1 VFRSGDPR
9 RREASIAIQRRSPAA
24 GPGALTLAVA
34 QVAMRG
40 SRARMHGIEHGTL
53 PLARMAETIAVEN
66 PRELSNRIA
75 MGRAIWREFVVG
87 FASQLADLRLGFTQL
102 AALYALAES
111 ATTTI
116 GDLADMIG
124 RSPSAT
130 SRLVGGLVRRGLI
143 ARREDAEDRR
153 VRSLE
158 LSGDGRAMLAL
169 VDRAR
174 ADQFIGVVRLL
185 PPPER
190 TLVAMAVTALANRA
204 ISRRGKLRRVPDEPL
219 F

>member
-1 VFRSGDPR
+1 
-9 RREASIAIQRRSPAA
+9 
-24 GPGALTLAVA
+24 
-34 QVAMRG
+34 
-40 SRARMHGIEHGTL
+40 
-53 PLARMAETIAVEN
+53 
-66 PRELSNRIA
+66 
-75 MGRAIWREFVVG
+75 
-87 FASQLADLRLGFTQL
+87 
-102 AALYALAES
+102 
-111 ATTTI
+111 
-116 GDLADMIG
+116 MIG

>member
-1 VFRSGDPR
+1 MHECTDRLPALGYAAMTV
-9 RREASIAIQRRSPAA
+9 EAS
-24 GPGALTLAVA
+24 T
-34 QVAMRG
+34 
-40 SRARMHGIEHGTL
+40 
-53 PLARMAETIAVEN
+53 AVEN

-87 FASQLADLRLGFTQL
+87 FASQLAELRLGFTQL

-143 ARREDAEDRR
+143 AMREDAEDRR
-153 VRSLE
+153 IRSLE

-185 PPPER
+185 PPGER

-204 ISRRGKLRRVPDEPL
+204 ISRRGKLRRVPDDTL
-219 F
+219 Y

>member
-1 VFRSGDPR
+1 
-9 RREASIAIQRRSPAA
+9 
-24 GPGALTLAVA
+24 
-34 QVAMRG
+34 
-40 SRARMHGIEHGTL
+40 MHGIERSTL
-53 PLARMAETIAVEN
+53 PLAPMAETIAVEN

-75 MGRAIWREFVVG
+75 MGRAIWREFVIG
-87 FASQLADLRLGFTQL
+87 FAGQLADLRLGFTQL

-116 GDLADMIG
+116 GDLAEMIG

-158 LSGDGRAMLAL
+158 LSGEGRATLAL

>member
-1 VFRSGDPR
+1 MHASGLEGLR
-9 RREASIAIQRRSPAA
+9 CAA
-24 GPGALTLAVA
+24 VT
-34 QVAMRG
+34 
-40 SRARMHGIEHGTL
+40 
-53 PLARMAETIAVEN
+53 AETAIAVEN

-143 ARREDAEDRR
+143 ARREDHEDRR
-153 VRSLE
+153 MRSLE

-185 PPPER
+185 PAQER

-204 ISRRGKLRRVPDEPL
+204 ISRRGKLRRVPDEAL
-219 F
+219 Y

>member
-1 VFRSGDPR
+1 MTAESAVR
-9 RREASIAIQRRSPAA
+9 AA
-24 GPGALTLAVA
+24 N
-34 QVAMRG
+34 
-40 SRARMHGIEHGTL
+40 
-53 PLARMAETIAVEN
+53 VEN

-116 GDLADMIG
+116 GDLAEMIG

-130 SRLVGGLVRRGLI
+130 SRLVTGLVRRGLVA
-143 ARREDAEDRR
+143 ARQDSEDRR
-153 VRSLE
+153 MRSLE

-174 ADQFIGVVRLL
+174 ADQFIGVVRVL
-185 PPPER
+185 PPGER

-204 ISRRGKLRRVPDEPL
+204 ISRRGKLRRVAEEPL
-219 F
+219 Y

>member
-1 VFRSGDPR
+1 MTADAP
-9 RREASIAIQRRSPAA
+9 
-24 GPGALTLAVA
+24 
-34 QVAMRG
+34 
-40 SRARMHGIEHGTL
+40 
-53 PLARMAETIAVEN
+53 AVEN

-87 FASQLADLRLGFTQL
+87 FANQLAELRLGFTQL
-102 AALYALAES
+102 AALYALAET

-130 SRLVGGLVRRGLI
+130 SRLVGGLVRRGLVTS
-143 ARREDAEDRR
+143 REDAEDRR

-158 LSGDGRAMLAL
+158 LSGEGRAMLAL

-185 PPPER
+185 HPTER
-190 TLVAMAVTALANRA
+190 TVVAMAVTALANRA

-219 F
+219 Y

>member
-1 VFRSGDPR
+1 VT
-9 RREASIAIQRRSPAA
+9 AVTAVT
-24 GPGALTLAVA
+24 ALTV
-34 QVAMRG
+34 
-40 SRARMHGIEHGTL
+40 
-53 PLARMAETIAVEN
+53 ETAPSVEN

-87 FASQLADLRLGFTQL
+87 FAHQLAGLRLGFTQL

-130 SRLVGGLVRRGLI
+130 SRLVGGLARRGLV
-143 ARREDAEDRR
+143 AMREDAEDRR
-153 VRSLE
+153 IRSLE
-158 LSGDGRAMLAL
+158 LSGDGRAMLAV

-185 PPPER
+185 PPSER
-190 TLVAMAVTALANRA
+190 TLVAVAVTALANRA
-204 ISRRGKLRRVPDEPL
+204 ISRRGKLRRVPDDVL
-219 F
+219 Y